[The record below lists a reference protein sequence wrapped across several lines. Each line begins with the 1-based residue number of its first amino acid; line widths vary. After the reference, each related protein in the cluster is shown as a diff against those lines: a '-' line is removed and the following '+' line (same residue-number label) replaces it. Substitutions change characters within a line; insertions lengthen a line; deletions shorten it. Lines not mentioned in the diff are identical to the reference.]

1 MTLRSRPT
9 LWRAAARTKA
19 SRAPRPFKFAC
30 AALVVVFAATGLALA
45 DPIEIAATPL
55 ALGEA
60 GDPVSR
66 VGALDFLGGLEL
78 TSPDGRFGELSGLEI
93 SADGTRMTA
102 ITDGGYWIA
111 ARLDYDAAGRLVGIG
126 DAALYPIRDAAG
138 QPLEGSWRDAEA
150 LTRLADG
157 RRAVGFERRHRIWL
171 YAGDVA
177 QAAGQ
182 ALAMPAK
189 LGEAPNNGGIEAL
202 TQLADGRLLA
212 LTEDFQAPEGGLRGW
227 IIALDGE
234 TAPLAYRPAR
244 DFHPT
249 ALALLPDG
257 DVLVLERRFTV
268 VAGPGARLV
277 RVARAAI
284 APGAVVSGRELGRL
298 EAPLA
303 VDNFEGLAVRRDA
316 LGRTLIY
323 LVSDDNFNPHQR
335 TLLMQFRLAE

>member
-1 MTLRSRPT
+1 MQ
-9 LWRAAARTKA
+9 TKA
-19 SRAPRPFKFAC
+19 SRAARAFNFAC
-30 AALVVVFAATGLALA
+30 VAIVMVCPAAEPAQA
-45 DPIEIAATPL
+45 DPIAIDARPV
-55 ALGEA
+55 ALGES
-60 GDPVSR
+60 GDTVSR

-78 TSPDGRFGELSGLEI
+78 TSPDRRFGGLSGLAI
-93 SADGTRMTA
+93 GADGTRMTA
-102 ITDGGYWIA
+102 ITDRGYWIE

-171 YAGDVA
+171 YGGDVA
-177 QAAGQ
+177 HAAGQ
-182 ALAMPAK
+182 ALATPAK
-189 LGEAPNNGGIEAL
+189 LGAAPNNGGIEAL

-212 LTEDFQAPEGGLRGW
+212 LTEDFRAPGGGLRGW
-227 IIALDGE
+227 IVALDGGAA
-234 TAPLAYRPAR
+234 APLAYLPAP

-268 VAGPGARLV
+268 IAGPGARLV

-298 EAPLA
+298 EAPLT

-323 LVSDDNFNPHQR
+323 LVSDDNFKPYQR

>member
-1 MTLRSRPT
+1 MGLEERQLSLPGER
-9 LWRAAARTKA
+9 RIRGVAAHA
-19 SRAPRPFKFAC
+19 SKFAC
-30 AALVVVFAATGLALA
+30 AALVAALAATGPARA
-45 DPIEIAATPL
+45 DPIEIAAAPV
-55 ALGEA
+55 ALGAA

-66 VGALDFLGGLEL
+66 VGALDYLGGLEL
-78 TSPDGRFGELSGLEI
+78 TSPDGRFGELSGLEV

-102 ITDGGYWIA
+102 ITDGGSWIT
-111 ARLDYDAAGRLVGIG
+111 ARLDYDAVGRLIGIG
-126 DAALYPIRDAAG
+126 DAALYPIRDTAG
-138 QPLEGSWRDAEA
+138 QPVEGAWRDAEG

-171 YAGDVA
+171 YDGAVA

-182 ALAMPAK
+182 ALAMPAEA
-189 LGEAPNNGGIEAL
+189 GAAPNNGGIEAL

-212 LTEDFQAPEGGLRGW
+212 MTEDFQAPEGGVRGW
-227 IIALDGE
+227 IIALDGD
-234 TAPLAYRPAR
+234 AVPLAYLPAQ

-249 ALALLPDG
+249 ALAVLPDG
-257 DVLVLERRFTV
+257 DLLVLERRFTV

-277 RVARAAI
+277 LVARTSI

-323 LVSDDNFNPHQR
+323 LVSDDNLNSYQR

>member
-1 MTLRSRPT
+1 MQTKGS
-9 LWRAAARTKA
+9 RAA
-19 SRAPRPFKFAC
+19 RAFNFAC
-30 AALVVVFAATGLALA
+30 VAIVMALPAAEPAQA
-45 DPIEIAATPL
+45 DPIAIDARPV
-55 ALGEA
+55 ALGES
-60 GDPVSR
+60 GDTVSR

-78 TSPDGRFGELSGLEI
+78 TSPDRRFGGLSGLAI
-93 SADGTRMTA
+93 GADGTRMTA
-102 ITDGGYWIA
+102 ITDRGYWIE

-171 YAGDVA
+171 YGGDVA
-177 QAAGQ
+177 HAAGQ
-182 ALAMPAK
+182 ALAMPAE
-189 LGEAPNNGGIEAL
+189 LGAAPNNGGIEAL

-212 LTEDFQAPEGGLRGW
+212 LTEDFRAPEGGLRGW
-227 IIALDGE
+227 IIALDGGAA
-234 TAPLAYRPAR
+234 APLAYLPAP

-268 VAGPGARLV
+268 IAGPGARLV

-284 APGAVVSGRELGRL
+284 APGAIVSGRELGRL
-298 EAPLA
+298 EAPLT

-316 LGRTLIY
+316 VGRTLIY
-323 LVSDDNFNPHQR
+323 LVSDDNFNPVQR

>member
-1 MTLRSRPT
+1 MQTKGS
-9 LWRAAARTKA
+9 RAA
-19 SRAPRPFKFAC
+19 RAFNFAC
-30 AALVVVFAATGLALA
+30 VAIVMALPAAEPAQA
-45 DPIEIAATPL
+45 DPIAIDARPV
-55 ALGEA
+55 ALGES
-60 GDPVSR
+60 GDTVSR

-78 TSPDGRFGELSGLEI
+78 TSPDRRFGGLSGLAI
-93 SADGTRMTA
+93 GADGTRMTA
-102 ITDGGYWIA
+102 ITDRGYWIE

-171 YAGDVA
+171 YGGSVA
-177 QAAGQ
+177 HAVGQ
-182 ALAMPAK
+182 SLATPAE
-189 LGEAPNNGGIEAL
+189 LGAAPNNGGIEAL

-212 LTEDFQAPEGGLRGW
+212 LTEDFRAPGGGLRGW
-227 IIALDGE
+227 IIALDGGAA
-234 TAPLAYRPAR
+234 APLAYLPAP

-268 VAGPGARLV
+268 IAGPGARLV

-284 APGAVVSGRELGRL
+284 APRAVVSGRELGRL
-298 EAPLA
+298 EAPLT

-316 LGRTLIY
+316 VGRTLIY
-323 LVSDDNFNPHQR
+323 LVSDDNFNPLQR

>member
-1 MTLRSRPT
+1 MVT
-9 LWRAAARTKA
+9 A
-19 SRAPRPFKFAC
+19 
-30 AALVVVFAATGLALA
+30 FAATASAEA
-45 DPIEIAATPL
+45 DPIEIDAQPV
-55 ALGEA
+55 ALDEA
-60 GDPVSR
+60 DGTVTR

-78 TSPDGRFGELSGLEI
+78 TSPDRRFGELSGLEV

-126 DAALYPIRDAAG
+126 DGALYPIRDAAG
-138 QPLEGSWRDAEA
+138 QPLDGSWRDAEGLA
-150 LTRLADG
+150 RLADG

-171 YAGDVA
+171 YGGSVA
-177 QAAGQ
+177 HAAAH
-182 ALAMPAK
+182 ALALPAEA
-189 LGEAPNNGGIEAL
+189 GEAPNNGGIEAL

-212 LTEDFQAPEGGLRGW
+212 LTEDFRTPEGGLRGW
-227 IIALDGE
+227 IIALDGGGDA
-234 TAPLAYRPAR
+234 APLAYLPAH

-257 DVLVLERRFTV
+257 DVLVLERRFTM

-298 EAPLA
+298 EAPLT

-316 LGRTLIY
+316 HGRTLIY
-323 LVSDDNFNPHQR
+323 LVSDDNFKPIQR